1 MIDSEFIKWVR
12 EIINPQAK
20 PNGNSVCVDDYS
32 KDGMSEYKYPQ
43 EFVVN
48 GDTYNWAISRRHT
61 KGRHLCT
68 HYELWFYGKAFRT
81 GSQKIATGN
90 LTKTKLRSGLK
101 IIYNYY
107 SASKEV

>member
-1 MIDSEFIKWVR
+1 MINSEFIKWIRKV
-12 EIINPQAK
+12 INPQAE

-32 KDGMSEYKYPQ
+32 KDGMNEYKYPK

-48 GDTYNWAISRRHT
+48 GDTYSWSISRCHT

-68 HYELWFYGKAFRT
+68 HYELWFYGIAFRT

-90 LTKTKLRSGLK
+90 LTKTKLWSGLK
-101 IIYNYY
+101 VIYNYY
-107 SASKEV
+107 SASIEV